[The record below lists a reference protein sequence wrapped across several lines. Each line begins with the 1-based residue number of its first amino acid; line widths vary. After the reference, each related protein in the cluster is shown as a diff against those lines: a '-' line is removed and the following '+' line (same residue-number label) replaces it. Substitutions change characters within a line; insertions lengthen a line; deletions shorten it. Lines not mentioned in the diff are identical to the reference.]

1 MDSGNS
7 GFPRQKQNNNGIS
20 LRKQVEGC
28 CTIYWRSVAIE
39 LNDPKTARRETW
51 HREVKMITREMLHNE
66 IDSLP
71 DSVLDEAYRLVKRL
85 SPRQATDSGQTLMS
99 RLREVTI
106 QGPTDFA
113 ADLDLYLSGEKR
125 IESDLH

>member
-1 MDSGNS
+1 
-7 GFPRQKQNNNGIS
+7 
-20 LRKQVEGC
+20 
-28 CTIYWRSVAIE
+28 
-39 LNDPKTARRETW
+39 
-51 HREVKMITREMLHNE
+51 MITREMLHNE